1 MGGWFC
7 RPLGFRLRGSTVG
20 AGTHEQEHCVVQ
32 QIDLENVPLE
42 TRFNEEAYPV
52 WKTSFDPATRRQM
65 IDEDLN
71 TARHVVTLLLTIV
84 IGGVLLG
91 AVGVLLAI

>member
-1 MGGWFC
+1 M
-7 RPLGFRLRGSTVG
+7 
-20 AGTHEQEHCVVQ
+20 VQ
-32 QIDLENVPLE
+32 QLDLENVPPE

-52 WKTSFDPATRRQM
+52 WKTSFDKATRRQL

-91 AVGVLLAI
+91 ALGVLLAI